1 MWIGANVIIMD
12 GLTINTGAVIAA
24 GSVVTKNVGAYE
36 VVGGV
41 PAKVIKKR
49 FDNKTIE
56 KLLESKWW
64 EKTPD
69 KLKGFSVE
77 YLNKRILN
85 DMRILNIV
93 SSNIVQDPR
102 VLKQIETI
110 KGVTDDYKIVGM
122 NNSQATN
129 KRLENLDCNYRLL
142 GSKVDPKIF
151 FLN

>member
-1 MWIGANVIIMD
+1 
-12 GLTINTGAVIAA
+12 
-24 GSVVTKNVGAYE
+24 
-36 VVGGV
+36 
-41 PAKVIKKR
+41 
-49 FDNKTIE
+49 
-56 KLLESKWW
+56 
-64 EKTPD
+64 
-69 KLKGFSVE
+69 
-77 YLNKRILN
+77 
-85 DMRILNIV
+85 MRILNIV

-110 KGVTDDYKIVGM
+110 KDVTDDYKIVGM